1 MIRFAILG
9 LGNEQ
14 ERRRI
19 YTSWHHEGGGF
30 SEEDLYI
37 TASRGR
43 RIERGGFIHHGITRE
58 EDSATPVAVW
68 CASERLSMS
77 HVSVVVCTTAL
88 GLDSWVEV
96 LYTLIDQ
103 DMYSLILHI
112 GRIPDIDMSSEAY
125 AQPHL
130 APIPLPLLTVF
141 SNLREGDNLL
151 AVDVNLFQ
159 RALLMGRFK
168 AACALAVICPDLL
181 SRKLGIVSPE
191 GTKCCISTSI
201 MVKLLCK
208 IAPWE
213 ENDACFRIPALADWQ
228 RRRSTSTTSLLSHQ
242 RQSRRGSLRLVQ
254 MQMYSSTNGNKMQ

>member
-1 MIRFAILG
+1 VIRG
-9 LGNEQ
+9 
-14 ERRRI
+14 
-19 YTSWHHEGGGF
+19 
-30 SEEDLYI
+30 
-37 TASRGR
+37 
-43 RIERGGFIHHGITRE
+43 
-58 EDSATPVAVW
+58 DSTPVAVW